1 MSGERDRAAIERET
15 WISIEH
21 KSEKEH
27 RHHVNGDYLC
37 GCHPYSEYPHWFYLC
52 DYHEG
57 FDDGVALLENER
69 AEIERLQAEADR
81 LRTNNT
87 FVEQLVAGQLSHRL
101 AEVETELAAER
112 ALANELAIA
121 LRSCIHDRPTAHTDA
136 VWIRIHTALENYEKV
151 RYE

>member
-57 FDDGVALLENER
+57 FDDGVALFENER
-69 AEIERLQAEADR
+69 AEIERLLAAGDALAEA
-81 LRTNNT
+81 LRVN
-87 FVEQLVAGQLSHRL
+87 QGAGP
-101 AEVETELAAER
+101 AAAFMSDR
-112 ALANELAIA
+112 AL
-121 LRSCIHDRPTAHTDA
+121 TA
-136 VWIRIHTALENYEKV
+136 WKEV
-151 RYE
+151 RRG